1 MTRRSGLEVV
11 PTSVRPVY
19 DLVVRE
25 ADGTEH
31 RLVYDIDEVTIG
43 RAADNDLV
51 LPAGNVS
58 GRHAKL
64 VCRDGRFILADVGST
79 NGTFV
84 NGLRIDGPTMVRG
97 IDIIVIG
104 SYSLHFDDSDE
115 AEVEILIQRGSSP
128 ALDR

>member
-1 MTRRSGLEVV
+1 MSRKSGLEVV

-19 DLVVRE
+19 DLVIRE

-31 RLVYDIDEVTIG
+31 RLVYDKDEVTIG
-43 RAADNDLV
+43 RAAENDLV

-84 NGLRIDGPTMVRG
+84 NGLRIEGPTMVRG
-97 IDIIVIG
+97 VDTIVIG
-104 SYSLHFDDSDE
+104 PYALHFDDSDE
-115 AEVEILIQRGSSP
+115 AEVEIMIQTGSSP
-128 ALDR
+128 AIR